1 MGVAHTLSR
10 TFFWSENILWKEDI
24 SDKRVSIFLG
34 GRDLIV
40 DTRQVGRYLTGLHGI
55 VDEGWNEDG
64 GRKGNEDEWTALDGR
79 LKVVWGE
86 ELDHA
91 QIFDSKRRLPVLV
104 DEVLRHSKGLR

>member
-1 MGVAHTLSR
+1 MGVAHTLAR
-10 TFFWSENILWKEDI
+10 TFFWSENILWKEEI
-24 SDKRVSIFLG
+24 SDKRVSVFLG

-40 DTRQVGRYLTGLHGI
+40 DTREVARYLTGLYGNAEE
-55 VDEGWNEDG
+55 DWEEDG
-64 GRKGNEDEWTALDGR
+64 SWNGGGDEWAALDGK

-91 QIFDSKRRLPVLV
+91 QIFDSKKRLPGLV